1 MEGWM
6 DGWREKQEVREVFRG
21 LEAGNKTAAAE
32 GVNTNTHRGLDEDRS
47 ACVLI

>member
-1 MEGWM
+1 M

-32 GVNTNTHRGLDEDRS
+32 GVNTNTPRGLDEDGS